1 MDAARQDHRDGAALM
16 PCIADYI
23 KVAGGVYDRRRRLT
37 KDDKD
42 AIRAAY
48 NAGDSIHA
56 IAYKYKVCRRTVQF
70 ILFPER
76 LEHNNDLRRLRGGSR
91 IYYDRQAHTEAMR
104 RSRAHKKELYDKGIL
119 QRSKKQ

>member
-1 MDAARQDHRDGAALM
+1 MDAARQGHRDGATLM
-16 PCIADYI
+16 PCIADDI

-37 KDDKD
+37 EDDKD

-76 LEHNNDLRRLRGGSR
+76 LEHNNDLWRLRGGSR
-91 IYYDRQAHTEAMR
+91 IYYDRQAHTVAMR
-104 RSRAHKKELYDKGIL
+104 RSRAHKKGLYDKGIL